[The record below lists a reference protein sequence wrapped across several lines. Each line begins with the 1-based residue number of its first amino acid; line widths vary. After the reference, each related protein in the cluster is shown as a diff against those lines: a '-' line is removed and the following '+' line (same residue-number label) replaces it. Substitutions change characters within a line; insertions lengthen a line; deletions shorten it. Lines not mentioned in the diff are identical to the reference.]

1 LHTDVRSNTQEFY
14 MKKLAVVLLAL
25 VAMPAMA
32 KDRASKFDVDGDKRV
47 SYVELAAKCE
57 VRKGLFEKA
66 DKDGDGV
73 LSNAEMKTAKEYLF
87 KNRCDKTDDKNA

>member
-1 LHTDVRSNTQEFY
+1 

-25 VAMPAMA
+25 VTVPAMA
-32 KDRASKFDVDGDKRV
+32 KGRADLFDKDGDKRV
-47 SYVELAAKCE
+47 SYVELTEKCE

-66 DKDGDGV
+66 DKDSDGV
-73 LSNAEMKTAKEYLF
+73 LTEAEMRTAKEYLF

>member
-1 LHTDVRSNTQEFY
+1 

-25 VAMPAMA
+25 VTVPALA
-32 KDRASKFDVDGDKRV
+32 KDRASKFDKDGDNRV
-47 SYVELAAKCE
+47 SYVELTEKCE

-87 KNRCDKTDDKNA
+87 KNRCDKIEEKNA